1 MDTSYLS
8 VLKCISQILIVS
20 QNMKTKHPSIDT
32 KRTDELE
39 VVPDTA
45 DEMGEIDEA
54 LTAQT

>member
-1 MDTSYLS
+1 
-8 VLKCISQILIVS
+8 
-20 QNMKTKHPSIDT
+20 MKTKHPSIDT
-32 KRTDELE
+32 KRMDELE